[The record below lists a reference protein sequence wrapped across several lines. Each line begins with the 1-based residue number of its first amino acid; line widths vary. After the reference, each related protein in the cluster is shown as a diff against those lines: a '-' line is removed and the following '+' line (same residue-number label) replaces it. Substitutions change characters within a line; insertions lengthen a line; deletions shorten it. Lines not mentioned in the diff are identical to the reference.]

1 MTMRPR
7 ILAVRP
13 VAVSAVASS
22 VPVPNQQIGCKER
35 PKMSYFVSSGS
46 RHLNAINQS
55 VQWLRKAYKLHRRE
69 PLSCSDSAAR
79 ASWRAC
85 PFPTR
90 RCRDPSRTG
99 WWTQLVTC
107 SNQNGQDRRVGD
119 NSNGHGDESHR
130 CHHLSRHWL
139 LLLGCSTHSCRR
151 WIQRCVDCVE
161 AFCRIIETRRHHA
174 AHPFLR
180 SHDTNVSFYTTVQ
193 LYTVLWNRLRD
204 EIQALL
210 PDLIWMVRINFL
222 ISTL

>member
-22 VPVPNQQIGCKER
+22 VPVPNQQIGCEER

-69 PLSCSDSAAR
+69 PLSCSDSATR

-99 WWTQLVTC
+99 WWTQLANWRHARARTARTAELVTIATAT
-107 SNQNGQDRRVGD
+107 
-119 NSNGHGDESHR
+119 ETSHR

-161 AFCRIIETRRHHA
+161 AFETRRHHA

-180 SHDTNVSFYTTVQ
+180 SHNTNASFYTTVQ
-193 LYTVLWNRLRD
+193 LYTVPWNRLRD